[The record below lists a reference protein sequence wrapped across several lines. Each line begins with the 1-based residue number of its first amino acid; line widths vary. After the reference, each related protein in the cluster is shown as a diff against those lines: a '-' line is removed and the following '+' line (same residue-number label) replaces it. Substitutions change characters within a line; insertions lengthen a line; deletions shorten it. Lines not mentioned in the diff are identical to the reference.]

1 MTQLGMNFGETVK
14 VGCRVDGEIQHFIM
28 ENCYSYREARQA
40 VVDGVPRATSVLA
53 LIVNKKLVEKPVDTP
68 AEFSHTTSPD
78 RA

>member
-28 ENCYSYREARQA
+28 ENYYSYREARQA
-40 VVDGVPRATSVLA
+40 VVDGVPGATSVLA
-53 LIVNKKLVEKPVDTP
+53 LIVNKKLAEKPVDNLV
-68 AEFSHTTSPD
+68 EYSHTTAPD